1 MNIRQFLVIKILLII
16 AKIINDFSTYH
27 QFNPRVYIRIKYLAV
42 ILGHPVYTYTV
53 YTYTLIHILNHKK

>member
-42 ILGHPVYTYTV
+42 ILGHPVYTYIDTC
-53 YTYTLIHILNHKK
+53 TES